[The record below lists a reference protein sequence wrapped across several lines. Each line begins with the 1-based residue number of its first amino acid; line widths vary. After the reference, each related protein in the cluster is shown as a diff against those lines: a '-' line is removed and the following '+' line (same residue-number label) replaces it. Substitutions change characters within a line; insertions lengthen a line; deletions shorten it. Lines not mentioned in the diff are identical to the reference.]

1 MLHRIMKK
9 VTAFVIL
16 AVERISK
23 NNIAEF
29 PCPNLEKR
37 A

>member
-16 AVERISK
+16 TDKRISK

-29 PCPNLEKR
+29 PCPNVEKR